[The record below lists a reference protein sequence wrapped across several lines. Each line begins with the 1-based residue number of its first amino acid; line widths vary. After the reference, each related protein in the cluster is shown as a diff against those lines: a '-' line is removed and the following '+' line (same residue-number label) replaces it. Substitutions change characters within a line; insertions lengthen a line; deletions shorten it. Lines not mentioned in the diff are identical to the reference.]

1 MDYCLGK
8 QDSKINWPTVLKVTS
23 CAPFPHGSLVGA
35 SPLQWQFVMLSY
47 TLWAAVLQ
55 FHTWVPSEVMD
66 ECSHSYSLGN
76 ICLTCFMY
84 YFLHIYLKLF
94 CLSRVSLDLRP
105 SQVPSAV
112 KTSAEKSLSFSAMAL
127 LSPCA
132 PYEPLA
138 PCGTAISL
146 DGSLFSFKQLSTISL
161 VISAKF
167 SHSFLAILV
176 AFYPWSIFM
185 GFPVHFSN
193 FLNDSP
199 FCLLPTIASLGFF
212 FFYELW
218 RVFIEPFYFLFDMWH
233 IVYWDF

>member
-1 MDYCLGK
+1 
-8 QDSKINWPTVLKVTS
+8 
-23 CAPFPHGSLVGA
+23 
-35 SPLQWQFVMLSY
+35 
-47 TLWAAVLQ
+47 
-55 FHTWVPSEVMD
+55 MD

-138 PCGTAISL
+138 PCATAISL

-161 VISAKF
+161 VIFCKIF
-167 SHSFLAILV
+167 SF
-176 AFYPWSIFM
+176 F
-185 GFPVHFSN
+185 FSY
-193 FLNDSP
+193 LS
-199 FCLLPTIASLGFF
+199 CLLSLIYFYGLSCSFQQFF
-212 FFYELW
+212 KCQPFLPFAYNSLL
-218 RVFIEPFYFLFDMWH
+218 RVFFMSCGEFLLNHFTFFLICDT
-233 IVYWDF
+233 